1 MRNDVERRIEDV
13 VEDAVKDGSV
23 VIHDKKF
30 SSDGYESRTV
40 ILADRYGVVNL
51 IEGNKTP
58 STAKCMKIIL
68 SLDELE
74 SIVKKARELQGR

>member
-1 MRNDVERRIEDV
+1 MMKDVENRV
-13 VEDAVKDGSV
+13 ADAMKDGF
-23 VIHDKKF
+23 VIMHDKEF
-30 SSDGYESRTV
+30 SSDGYESRRV
-40 ILADRYGVVNL
+40 VLADRYGVVNL